1 MYNLYSI
8 LKTLDH
14 DVLLVRRLHSV
25 SLFLLPSGLGSKPTS
40 STTFLT
46 FYANLTKWSNFFNI
60 LR

>member
-14 DVLLVRRLHSV
+14 DVLLVRRLHLV
-25 SLFLLPSGLGSKPTS
+25 SYALLPSL
-40 STTFLT
+40 
-46 FYANLTKWSNFFNI
+46 FNI

>member
-14 DVLLVRRLHSV
+14 DVLLIRRLHLV
-25 SLFLLPSGLGSKPTS
+25 SPTLLSLGRGFEPYLLHH
-40 STTFLT
+40 FLT
-46 FYANLTKWSNFFNI
+46 F